1 MVLESLSEPAL
12 DLLNA
17 AMLGTG
23 PGCGLLV
30 VGNLPTG
37 SMFVRLGDDER
48 WLSED
53 EANAVMEALTEL
65 LHLGMVAATAPDGSP
80 SECLVTHLGRQT
92 ARRSAG
98 KNSDSLPEA

>member
-1 MVLESLSEPAL
+1 MVPESLSEQAL

-17 AMLGTG
+17 ALLGTG

-30 VGNLPTG
+30 VGNPPTG
-37 SMFVRLGDDER
+37 SMFVRVGDDER
-48 WLSED
+48 WLDED
-53 EANAVMEALTEL
+53 EANAFMAALSEL
-65 LHLGMVAATAPDGSP
+65 LYLGMVAPAAPDGSP